1 MVRWAGEARRLAEPA
16 ELKIA
21 ETSNEPV
28 AALYRPCRPVVTEVA
43 VPVLRRDRPSGPS

>member
-1 MVRWAGEARRLAEPA
+1 MRWAGEARRLAEPA

-28 AALYRPCRPVVTEVA
+28 AALYRPFQPVVAEVA
-43 VPVLRRDRPSGPS
+43 VPMLRRDRPGGPS